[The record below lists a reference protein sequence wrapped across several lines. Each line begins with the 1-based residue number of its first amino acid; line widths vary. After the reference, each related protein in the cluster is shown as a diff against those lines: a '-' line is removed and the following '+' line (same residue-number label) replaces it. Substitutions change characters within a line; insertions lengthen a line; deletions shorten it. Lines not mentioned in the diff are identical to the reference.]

1 MDPHQYAYGHGRR
14 SVFLA
19 WSHFV
24 ITFSNGGPSTTPLR
38 STHCRICPGRFFADE
53 TLALMCASVLHLFNI
68 KPPMDESGKPKKI
81 EYKVTN
87 DTPIS

>member
-1 MDPHQYAYGHGRR
+1 
-14 SVFLA
+14 
-19 WSHFV
+19 
-24 ITFSNGGPSTTPLR
+24 
-38 STHCRICPGRFFADE
+38 
-53 TLALMCASVLHLFNI
+53 MCASVLHLFNI